1 MRQNSLFKLVFMGCI
16 LTLFTGCG
24 TVPQTSSGVTDPPGN
39 ARTDVGQESSSY
51 ITVAEAKAAVL
62 ENAGLLEENVRFVRF
77 YLDSADGNSKYDIEF
92 ISEKAEYDYMVNA
105 VTGEILSM
113 NYEAGDYNIE
123 SVPPEIIQP
132 VNTPTADTQ
141 PVNTPSTNTQTA
153 GTQPENTPPANTQS
167 VNTQAADTQSEVGS
181 QYIGVE
187 AAKQTALYHAGL
199 NVADVRFAHAHLE
212 WEHGCW
218 TYDVEF
224 HKDNT
229 EYDYSINALTGEILS
244 YDHDTEH
251 HGAAASTSSEQ
262 ITADRA
268 KQIALAHAGV
278 SEADAQYLKVE
289 LDYDDGRA
297 EYEVE
302 WHVGQ
307 MEYSCDVDAYT
318 GEILGFEKEFD

>member
-1 MRQNSLFKLVFMGCI
+1 MRQNIFLKLVFMGCI

-24 TVPQTSSGVTDPPGN
+24 AVPQTPSGVTDPSGN
-39 ARTDVGQESSSY
+39 ARTDEGQESNSY
-51 ITVAEAKAAVL
+51 ITVAEAKASVL

-77 YLDSADGNSKYDIEF
+77 CLDSADGDPKYDIEF
-92 ISEKAEYDYMVNA
+92 ISENAEYDYMVNA
-105 VTGEILSM
+105 MTGEILSM
-113 NYEAGDYNIE
+113 NYESGDYNIE
-123 SVPPEIIQP
+123 SVPPDITQP
-132 VNTPTADTQ
+132 VNTQPANTQPANTPDADVQPTNTATADTQ
-141 PVNTPSTNTQTA
+141 P
-153 GTQPENTPPANTQS
+153 
-167 VNTQAADTQSEVGS
+167 VNTQAADTQSEADS
-181 QYIGVE
+181 QYIGIE
-187 AAKQTALYHAGL
+187 AAKQAALYHAGL
-199 NVADVRFAHAHLE
+199 NADDVRFAHAHLE

-251 HGAAASTSSEQ
+251 HHGADASTGSEQ

-268 KQIALAHAGV
+268 KQIALAHADV
-278 SEADAQYLKVE
+278 SEADALYLKVE

-318 GEILGFEKEFD
+318 GEILSFEKEFD